1 MELNKVQVLSQALQ
15 RTREQIKILKEE
27 DYRLTSELL
36 MRMGEEEQSLVV
48 FPASDTGEMH
58 ELHLKH
64 RGSLDPAEV
73 SKVYEHLH
81 QAQADSANRKLV
93 YKEVKET
100 MKVDA
105 VRAKQVEKLGGEV
118 GQIIKRAREIGQS
131 PYLSIKEQK

>member
-1 MELNKVQVLSQALQ
+1 MELSRVQVLSQAVH
-15 RTREQIKILKEE
+15 RTREQLKVLKEE
-27 DYRLTSELL
+27 DHRLAWEL
-36 MRMGEEEQSLVV
+36 MATMGEDEQTLVL
-48 FPASDTGEMH
+48 FPDDNGVMQ
-58 ELHLKH
+58 ELHLKY
-64 RGSLDPAEV
+64 RGSLDPGEV

-81 QAQADSANRKLV
+81 EAQADSDRRKLV

-118 GQIIKRAREIGQS
+118 GKIIKRAREIGQN

>member
-1 MELNKVQVLSQALQ
+1 MELNRSQVLSQALH
-15 RTREQIKILKEE
+15 RTREQLRILREE
-27 DYRLTSELL
+27 DHRLTWEL
-36 MRMGEEEQSLVV
+36 MATMGEDEQTLVQ
-48 FPASDTGEMH
+48 FPDDIGVMQEV
-58 ELHLKH
+58 HLKH
-64 RGSLDPAEV
+64 RGALDPGEV

-81 QAQADSANRKLV
+81 EAQADSDKRKLV

>member
-1 MELNKVQVLSQALQ
+1 MELNKVQVLAQALH
-15 RTREQIKILKEE
+15 RTREQLKVLKEE
-27 DYRLTSELL
+27 DHRLAWEL
-36 MRMGEEEQSLVV
+36 MATMGEDEQTLVL
-48 FPASDTGEMH
+48 FPDDNGVMQ
-58 ELHLKH
+58 ELHLKY
-64 RGSLDPAEV
+64 RGSLDPGEV

-81 QAQADSANRKLV
+81 EAQADSDRRKLV

-118 GQIIKRAREIGQS
+118 GKIIKRAREIGQN